1 MLAGFAQSIYHVQIS
16 HSRKAS
22 IDITIAGTV
31 SPDSSHWNDQVSR
44 GKAGADGAGSAD
56 ADGGFHPNVA
66 QLVDTDFCTGSTD
79 ASGDTA
85 NFSTLIS
92 ATGGAELSAGHGGI
106 VFLNGKKAGVYRD
119 ESGALHPVDIRCPH
133 LGCQLEW
140 DPDEKTWDCP
150 CHGSRFDCLGRLI
163 SGPAQTD
170 LDSSLRT
177 GRRSLPPSVERSP

>member
-92 ATGGAELSAGHGGI
+92 ATGGAELSVIFQTGSLLQHVEYQVNPLRRAGKQHTFGHIAGMELNVI
-106 VFLNGKKAGVYRD
+106 FLRFGAGKFGFQMRH
-119 ESGALHPVDIRCPH
+119 SINTPCSQCP
-133 LGCQLEW
+133 L
-140 DPDEKTWDCP
+140 
-150 CHGSRFDCLGRLI
+150 
-163 SGPAQTD
+163 
-170 LDSSLRT
+170 
-177 GRRSLPPSVERSP
+177 